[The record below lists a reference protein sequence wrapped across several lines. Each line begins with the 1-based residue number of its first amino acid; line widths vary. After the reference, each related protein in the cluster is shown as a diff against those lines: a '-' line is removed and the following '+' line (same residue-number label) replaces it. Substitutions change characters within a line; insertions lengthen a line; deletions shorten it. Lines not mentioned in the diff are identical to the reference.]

1 MFLFFKKVFMF
12 TEAAKLILFCGS
24 YKHIL
29 KERPLGGKTTSQA
42 FQVLNK
48 ISSLLKLYAHVTCY

>member
-1 MFLFFKKVFMF
+1 MF
-12 TEAAKLILFCGS
+12 TEAAELTLFCGS

-29 KERPLGGKTTSQA
+29 KPTSQA

>member
-1 MFLFFKKVFMF
+1 MF

-29 KERPLGGKTTSQA
+29 KERPLDGKTTSQA